1 MRGIGW
7 GAAERT
13 SMMSV
18 WEMGSM
24 SERSSSSEVNS
35 GRRSTARKVWQ
46 KLCTAKNF
54 QSARMARVAAR
65 VSGEASSR
73 PCVEQPFS
81 ERAGSRLGTFAA
93 LDARPIFAPQGGKR
107 RLIWSVGASEHARET
122 PAIDLCTQR
131 RARHKT

>member
-1 MRGIGW
+1 
-7 GAAERT
+7 
-13 SMMSV
+13 MMTVSEV
-18 WEMGSM
+18 GSM
-24 SERSSSSEVNS
+24 SERSSSAAVNS

-54 QSARMARVAAR
+54 QSARMASVAAR

-81 ERAGSRLGTFAA
+81 ERAGSRSGTFAA
-93 LDARPIFAPQGGKR
+93 LDVRPIFAPEGGKR
-107 RLIWSVGASEHARET
+107 RLIWSVPSPVGASDEHTTTTRNAER
-122 PAIDLCTQR
+122 IDESTQR